1 MNHDWAQI
9 EAVILARVSDD
20 REGTSDST
28 SEQVDEA
35 IEWCAEH
42 GVDVVETL
50 IEDDI
55 GASRY
60 SRKERPKYERAKKL
74 LAARSS
80 KRRMLITWES
90 SRAQRRLD
98 WYVDLRKIF
107 EKSGALW
114 MYNGHIYDMSNPEDR
129 RRTAQDAVEDEYEVE
144 KTRRRV
150 MRDLRRVAADGRPH
164 GKLAYGYKI
173 IRDEKTGK
181 SIGREIFK
189 EQADIVREIARR
201 ILDGE
206 KVHAIVTDLNNRGIP
221 APRPAR
227 KGPNAGGPARWR
239 SNSMRTLILSPTY
252 AALRV
257 THGEVTGSATW
268 PAILTADQHERIKAI
283 LNDPTR
289 LTHRG
294 TTPVWLLTS
303 PVGMCGEC
311 GGELVVRKGR
321 TGKTYMCA
329 TNFCVGAMA
338 DQFENLVELAVL
350 DRLESPDVLEL
361 LTVGDEAAAGAFEEE
376 RALQAR
382 LDNLIDQAADGSISA
397 AVLAR
402 LTGKLEPQI
411 AAAKRRAQ
419 AAISSPLVAE
429 LAGPD
434 ARAKWQPM
442 AMTQKRAV
450 VRALVEVRLFR
461 GGKGTRVLNP
471 RRVHLRWVGSDEP
484 VPTELPPPVP
494 LGEGGDPM
502 DFRTWEV
509 KEYLRTATLE
519 ERARIVELERQGQRR
534 YDIVRRSLSP
544 TRAVVISDGV

>member
-1 MNHDWAQI
+1 MDWQWDQI
-9 EAVILARVSDD
+9 EAIILARVSDD
-20 REGTSDST
+20 RDGHSDST
-28 SEQVDEA
+28 SQQVEEA
-35 IEWCAEH
+35 
-42 GVDVVETL
+42 VEECRDRGATVL
-50 IEDDI
+50 EILVEDDI

-60 SRKERPKYERAKKL
+60 SRKARPNFDRALRL
-74 LAARSS
+74 LREKSA

-90 SRAQRRLD
+90 SRSTRQLKRHLE
-98 WYVDLRKIF
+98 LR
-107 EKSGALW
+107 EALEEAGALW
-114 MYNGHIYDMSNPEDR
+114 MYGGRVYDMRDPDDR
-129 RRTAQDAVEDEYEVE
+129 KRTAQDAIEDEYEVE

-150 MRDLRRVAADGRPH
+150 MRDLRKVAADGRPH

-181 SIGREIFK
+181 AIGREIFK
-189 EQADIVREIARR
+189 EQADIVREIAHR
-201 ILDGE
+201 LLNGE
-206 KVHAIVTDLNNRGIP
+206 KVHGIVTDLNNRGIP

-227 KGPNAGGPARWR
+227 KGPDAGGPARWR

-268 PAILTADQHERIKAI
+268 PPILTADQHERIKAI

-311 GGELVVRKGR
+311 GGELVIRKGR

-338 DQFENLVELAVL
+338 DQFEKLVELAVL

-361 LTVGDEAAAGAFEEE
+361 LAAGDEAATEAFEEE

-434 ARAKWQPM
+434 ARAKWTPM
-442 AMTQKRAV
+442 AMTQKRSV

-494 LGEGGDPM
+494 LSEGGDPM